1 VKNNFGRLYYLL
13 NIVKKQ
19 FKKHHHLVCFHPRW
33 WFLIITNRH
42 YIRMK
47 QLIFSFLLIAGLGLT
62 SNVQA
67 QDKLAYVNT
76 AELIQAMP
84 EYKAAEKQIEDYGK
98 QKQAQIEQRYQ
109 KLQQDAAVLEE
120 KIAAGTITQ
129 LEAQQQQQVLLQ
141 EEQAI
146 QQAYTMAEREM
157 GNKQQ
162 QLMLPI
168 EEKLLAIIKTVA
180 DELGYN
186 YVLNAA
192 TGVLLSYP
200 PESDITEQ
208 VKARLM

>member
-1 VKNNFGRLYYLL
+1 
-13 NIVKKQ
+13 
-19 FKKHHHLVCFHPRW
+19 
-33 WFLIITNRH
+33 
-42 YIRMK
+42 MK

-62 SNVQA
+62 SGVQA

>member
-1 VKNNFGRLYYLL
+1 
-13 NIVKKQ
+13 
-19 FKKHHHLVCFHPRW
+19 
-33 WFLIITNRH
+33 
-42 YIRMK
+42 MK

-98 QKQAQIEQRYQ
+98 QKQTQLEQRYQ
-109 KLQQDAAVLEE
+109 KLQQDAQVLDGQI
-120 KIAAGTITQ
+120 KAGTITQ
-129 LEAQQQQQVLLQ
+129 LEAQQQQQVLVQ

-146 QQAYTMAEREM
+146 QQAGMMAERDLAT
-157 GNKQQ
+157 KQQ
-162 QLMLPI
+162 ELMFPI
-168 EEKLLAIIKTVA
+168 EEKLLSIIKIVA

-186 YVLNAA
+186 YVLNAT

-200 PESDITEQ
+200 PESDITTQ